1 MMAIDAPSKFLL
13 RAPHETN
20 AARNEHRS
28 KSAALEKCS
37 ARKKAAHE
45 TSTALKKITGRGQ

>member
-28 KSAALEKCS
+28 KSAALEKNG
-37 ARKKAAHE
+37 ARNEHRAQKNNW
-45 TSTALKKITGRGQ
+45 